1 MNQENASNSPK
12 NETDI
17 YYNCCLYEKGVC
29 RSFMNI
35 KTLIEGIED
44 VGLLTNSV
52 EEYLRNGL
60 RYKESLELTKWT
72 EKTLIENR
80 LGRHFQA
87 GEKICPHHRF
97 RLGTKF
103 QPSSQC
109 SHPLHELVK
118 SGGKKSTKTYRMSF
132 SMINK
137 LNSINP
143 FSYKLGAQM
152 CKKHELIIKAN
163 QESSANQILEEDDYM
178 ICDVSFQDDPYVPP
192 VYPVDN
198 DTSIEDLTNIS
209 RKFGVSPVK
218 YKLSKPIDEV
228 CRSNQ
233 RYFKRKR
240 AQFLLGAQNHFDQ
253 TFAPGQPT
261 ERVKEVLGEEQGNSI
276 PKDLYSLVENY
287 EKSDSFGKLSILSIV
302 DHKKHSK
309 AELMKYFHC
318 SKRKIEQA
326 RALQV
331 KEEGVHS
338 KEIVTFKRNR
348 MNTEK
353 CEHFL
358 NFLFSSGLIQDVAYG
373 MTNIKFD
380 SGDVQSI
387 PHTIL
392 QTKFSHTIDFYNTS
406 CSELN

>member
-1 MNQENASNSPK
+1 M
-12 NETDI
+12 
-17 YYNCCLYEKGVC
+17 L
-29 RSFMNI
+29 
-35 KTLIEGIED
+35 
-44 VGLLTNSV
+44 
-52 EEYLRNGL
+52 
-60 RYKESLELTKWT
+60 
-72 EKTLIENR
+72 
-80 LGRHFQA
+80 
-87 GEKICPHHRF
+87 
-97 RLGTKF
+97 
-103 QPSSQC
+103 

-163 QESSANQILEEDDYM
+163 QESSANQILEEEDDYM

-387 PHTIL
+387 PHTISH
-392 QTKFSHTIDFYNTS
+392 TKFSHTIDFYKTS
-406 CSELN
+406 CSELNYTPLSTTTLRKVLKAINPSQRKSLAGLDDVTADAMNGFELLNKTLKEKRAGRELTCQLERAKRYLIMNYQLSKRTTQPLL